1 MSQVPA
7 IITIGNFDGVHL
19 GHQSLIA
26 AARDM
31 ARELGGRAVAIS
43 FNPHPAA
50 VLRPGQE
57 PPLLMTVE
65 ARRRAILEA
74 GADEVILLTPAPEI
88 LSLSPDRFIDH
99 LKGLH
104 NLRGLVEGP
113 DFRFG
118 ANRAGSVATLAE
130 LSRTKDFSLRII
142 EPLSAPLTDQ
152 LIAPVSSS
160 LIRWLI
166 GCGRVADAAICLG
179 RAFSLEGLVI
189 EGEKRGRTLGVP
201 TANLRIDPQMMLPA
215 DGVYAGRADVDGR
228 THAAAISIGVKP
240 TFSEAERT
248 VEVHLLDFSGDLYGR
263 RLQVQLLRW
272 LRDQQ
277 RFPNLPSLKRQLEH
291 DVGRAAHYQR
301 LGTPAWMEPQ
311 WRSGRP
317 LQQER

>member
-19 GHQSLIA
+19 GHQSLIG

-31 ARELGGRAVAIS
+31 AREHGARAVAIS

-57 PPLLMTVE
+57 PPLLMPIE
-65 ARRRAILEA
+65 ARRRAIIQA
-74 GADEVILLTPAPEI
+74 GADEVILLAPAPAI
-88 LSLSPDRFIDH
+88 LSLTPDQFIDH
-99 LKGLH
+99 LKERH

-142 EPLSAPLTDQ
+142 EPLAAALTDQ
-152 LIAPVSSS
+152 LIAPISSS

-179 RAFSLEGLVI
+179 RPFALGGLVI

-201 TANLRIDPQMMLPA
+201 TANLRIDPELLLPA
-215 DGVYAGRADVDGR
+215 DGVYTGRAEVNGQM
-228 THAAAISIGVKP
+228 HAAAISIGVKP
-240 TFSEAERT
+240 TFKDAPRT
-248 VEVHLLDFSGDLYGR
+248 VEVHLLDFSGDLYGD
-263 RLQVQLLRW
+263 RLEVELMRW

-291 DVGRAAHYQR
+291 DVGQAAYHNG
-301 LGTPAWMEPQ
+301 LGTPAWMEAD
-311 WRSGRP
+311 WHSGRP